1 MDDSKIQKLLP
12 VQLIGLTDLQKQ
24 YLNDY
29 SHRFFVLP
37 PGRRSRKTLL
47 SSRKLLINALK
58 NSDHRYFQG
67 APTRQQAKAI
77 FWDRLKKNT
86 RPFWKSW
93 PSETDLSVTLL
104 NDTEIHVV
112 GLDKP
117 QRIEGQPW
125 HGCHITEFDDT
136 KTGAWEANIRPVLSD
151 TNGWAIID
159 GVPEGRDKIY
169 NLALYACNGSIPVTK
184 PIIGAY
190 AECREDP
197 EWCYYHWFSS
207 DVLAPK
213 EIEAAKRSMDIK
225 TFRQEYE
232 GSFEGFDG
240 LAYYALTD
248 SNIVD
253 PCDADPRLPII
264 IGMDFN
270 YDPMCSVAIQ
280 EVPYKGQ
287 IIPRVIESFAF
298 RNCTTE
304 AACERI
310 ISRFGV
316 DFRYEIFPDASA
328 KNGSAHGVGISDLA
342 IIRKS
347 FSCTKGFNVFNKPAN
362 PKRKDRLN
370 AVNARLSNAAGEIG
384 MLIGRNCKELI
395 NDFQRVTMEEFLND
409 SFHDKSLGHISDA
422 IGYYIDFRYPVV
434 TGASKYSTRLSI

>member
-1 MDDSKIQKLLP
+1 MDNLPIKLY
-12 VQLIGLTDLQKQ
+12 GLTDLQKK

-29 SHRFFVLP
+29 THRFFVLP

-47 SSRKLLINALK
+47 SSRKLLIQALR
-58 NSDHRYFQG
+58 NPGHRYFQG

-77 FWDRLKKNT
+77 FWDRLKSNT
-86 RPFWKSW
+86 KPFWKSL
-93 PSETDLSVTLL
+93 PSETELVVSLL
-104 NDTEIHVV
+104 NDTQIHVV

-136 KTGAWEANIRPVLSD
+136 KPGGWEANIRPVLSD

-169 NLALYACNGSIPVTK
+169 NMALYACNGAIPVTL
-184 PIIGAY
+184 PMIGAY
-190 AECREDP
+190 VECREDP

-240 LAYYALTD
+240 LAYYSFCAD
-248 SNIVD
+248 NITEKVE
-253 PCDADPRLPII
+253 ADPKLPII

-270 YDPMCSVAIQ
+270 YDPMTSVAIQ
-280 EVPYKGQ
+280 ETYHNGRLM
-287 IIPRVIESFAF
+287 PRVIESFAF

-310 ISRFGV
+310 LAHFG
-316 DFRYEIFPDASA
+316 DQFRYEIYPDASA
-328 KNGSAHGVGISDLA
+328 NNRSAHGVGISDLA
-342 IIRKS
+342 IIRKAFAS
-347 FSCTKGFNVFNKPAN
+347 AKAAHVYIKTAN

-370 AVNARLSNAAGEIG
+370 SVNSRLSNAAGEIG
-384 MLIGRNCKELI
+384 MLIGSNCKELI
-395 NDFQRVTMEEFLND
+395 NDLQRVTMEEFLND
-409 SFHDKSLGHISDA
+409 SFEDKTLGHITDA
-422 IGYYIDFRYPVV
+422 LGYYIEYRYPV
-434 TGASKYSTRLSI
+434 TGGAGRHSNSNISI